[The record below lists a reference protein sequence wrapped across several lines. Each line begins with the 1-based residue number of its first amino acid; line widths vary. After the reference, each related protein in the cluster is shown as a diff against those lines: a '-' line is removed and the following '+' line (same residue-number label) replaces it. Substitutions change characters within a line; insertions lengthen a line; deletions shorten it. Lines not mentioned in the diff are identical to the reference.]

1 MFEVWKEFR
10 FDAAHTLEAGP
21 QGDPRYRRM
30 HGHSYQVEVWI
41 RGATSEEG
49 WVMDMGDFEKRIGAV
64 AQQLD
69 HYYLNDIEELGAP
82 TMENISAFVWR
93 ALADL
98 KGLSKI
104 VVRRDS
110 SREGC
115 VYRGPPDKHA
125 AGCTAQC

>member
-10 FDAAHTLEAGP
+10 FDAAHTLDAGP
-21 QGDPRYRRM
+21 AGDPRYRRM
-30 HGHSYQVEVWI
+30 HGHSYQVEVWV
-41 RGATSEEG
+41 RGPTSKEG
-49 WVMDMGDFEKRIGAV
+49 WVIDMGEFEKRIVSV
-64 AQQLD
+64 AQRLD
-69 HYYLNDIEELGAP
+69 HYYLNDIEELGPP

-93 ALADL
+93 ALTDV

-115 VYRGPPDKHA
+115 VYRGPA
-125 AGCTAQC
+125 

>member
-10 FDAAHTLEAGP
+10 FDAAHTLDAGP
-21 QGDPRYRRM
+21 GGDPRYRRV

-41 RGATSEEG
+41 AGPLSDKG
-49 WVMDMGDFEKRIGAV
+49 WVMDMGDFEKRIDAV
-64 AQQLD
+64 ANQLD
-69 HYYLNDIEELGAP
+69 HYYLNDIDGLGLP

-98 KGLSKI
+98 QGLSRV

-110 SREGC
+110 AREGC
-115 VYRGPPDKHA
+115 VYRGPQA
-125 AGCTAQC
+125 ATA